1 MILETINTPET
12 PVNNSS
18 AIIFIIDGGTVTIT
32 TGVKGDLAIPFN
44 CTITSVE
51 LLANQAGSIVIDIWK
66 DTYTNFPP
74 TVADTIVSA
83 AKPTISNAVKSLD
96 STLTGWTTAVTSG
109 DILRFNVDSVTS
121 IKRVTV
127 TLNVTKN

>member
-32 TGVKGDLAIPFN
+32 TGVKGDLVIPFD

-51 LLANQAGSIVIDIWK
+51 LLANQTGSIVIDIWK
-66 DTYTNFPP
+66 DIYANYPP

-83 AKPTISNAVKSLD
+83 AKPTISSAVKSLD
-96 STLTGWTTAVTSG
+96 STLIGWTTAVTSG

-127 TLNVTKN
+127 TVNVTKS